1 MILFCMGYDDALRL
15 GKERLAQIPPQAVC
29 DACGARYEEGEFFL
43 PWFNKERAFSSVSET
58 LRILW
63 LHYLTANGAK
73 IQSGRLIAYREVAP
87 ALFYEPNF
95 YKRAVKPLIN
105 CFGKNPENLVA
116 IGEAFGGTKAAF
128 GDAAVTINVLP
139 YLPMTFIIWEGSEE
153 FSPDGNIL
161 FDQTAKT
168 WFNAEDLA
176 VLAGLAAYEL
186 IGAQKAQPSVCRQ
199 EKSHKWLYGH
209 QESY

>member
-1 MILFCMGYDDALRL
+1 MGYNDALSL
-15 GKERLAQIPPQAVC
+15 AAERLAQIPPQTVC
-29 DACGARYEEGEFFL
+29 EACGARYEDGEFFL
-43 PWFNKERAFSSVSET
+43 PWFNRERAFSAVSDT
-58 LRILW
+58 NKILW

-73 IQSGRLIAYREVAP
+73 NPSGRLIAYREVAP

-95 YKRAVKPLIN
+95 YKRAVKPLVD
-105 CFGKNPENLVA
+105 CFGKNPENLVML
-116 IGEAFGGTKAAF
+116 GESFGGKKASF

-176 VLAGLAAYEL
+176 VLASVAAYEL
-186 IGAQKAQPSVCRQ
+186 IGVQKSQTSVS
-199 EKSHKWLYGH
+199 EKETSHKWLYGH
-209 QESY
+209 QDSY